1 MWEQTVMNGLNYPD
15 SLGSMI
21 SHPVDL
27 QKRKSTLEFLQKH
40 SDKNFVQRLLNPH
53 IYPVM
58 RDVLTPGDIGTH
70 LMSSGEYGGKGIAY
84 PEIIQDTETGQLR
97 RLGRREAMDH
107 AVKTGEYLS
116 FDTREE
122 AEDFGTNYKKYLGIY
137 Q

>member
-1 MWEQTVMNGLNYPD
+1 MDKLNYPY

-21 SHPVDL
+21 SNPVDP

-40 SDKNFVQRLLNPH
+40 SEKNFVKRLLNPH
-53 IYPVM
+53 IFPVM
-58 RDVLTPGDIGTH
+58 KDVLTPGDIGTH
-70 LMSSGEYGGKGIAY
+70 LMSSGEYSGKNIVY
-84 PEIIQDTETGQLR
+84 PEIIQDLNSGQLK

-107 AVKTGEYLS
+107 AIKTGEYLS